1 MNREIEDYYNEQF
14 SMMASKG
21 WKDLLEDFSRLKAN
35 INDVTLTT
43 DTQDLYFR
51 KGQLDIL
58 DLVLKRKE
66 ACEKVYEEL
75 TDEINHGDESPI
87 RHYRYWGE

>member
-1 MNREIEDYYNEQF
+1 MDRELETYYTDQF
-14 SMMASKG
+14 NMMASKG
-21 WKDLLEDFSRLKAN
+21 WKDLLEDFSKLKAN

-43 DTQDLYFR
+43 DTQDLFFR

-58 DLVLKRKE
+58 DLILKRKE

-75 TDEINHGDESPI
+75 LNEDSE
-87 RHYRYWGE
+87 

>member
-1 MNREIEDYYNEQF
+1 MDKELQEFYENAFD
-14 SMMASKG
+14 MMASKG
-21 WKDLLEDFSRLKAN
+21 WKDLLEDFNKLKAN

-43 DTQDLYFR
+43 DTQDLFFR

-58 DLVLKRKE
+58 DLILKRKE

-75 TDEINHGDESPI
+75 LDENLE
-87 RHYRYWGE
+87 